1 MRRLINLSP
10 LYLGLCLSLSACA
23 QAEGQKTEQAS
34 QSPAAQSSVAG
45 LIDTNAQYTL
55 SELDQT
61 LLLSFLRRTPDSLLK
76 DQIEALNTSWSPAY
90 IPPSIELYN
99 FISEPKIRRA
109 VLNKLRDSTGQDFGT
124 DMNDWFKWLWNEPE
138 IKITGYDNFKSDFY
152 RQIDPKFGKY
162 FKDRAATARI
172 RLDEIRWGGVVQDG
186 IPPLRQPKMI
196 SAKKADYLEDD
207 NVVFGIEVNGDVRA
221 YPKRILAWHEMFVDE
236 VGGTNFAG
244 VYCTLCGTVILYETD
259 TPELNHDMGTSG
271 FLYRSNKLMYD
282 QATQSMW
289 NTIKG
294 EPVLGPLAGKNIALE
309 HQSVVTTTWGKWKE
323 LHPDT
328 KVLSL
333 DTGHRRNYGEGVAYH
348 EYFATDD
355 LMFNTPFSDHRLK
368 NKQEVLALRFKK
380 YPRDQLAI
388 SAKFLKDHPV
398 YSGKVGEQKF
408 VVLTDETGANRVYDP
423 AGITF
428 TQFDGTAQA
437 TDLDGQVWKVTESK
451 LVSADGRVLKRL
463 PYHRAFWFGWHATYP
478 NSKLIN

>member
-1 MRRLINLSP
+1 MRRFLSSSA
-10 LYLGLCLSLSACA
+10 LYLALGISLNACA
-23 QAEGQKTEQAS
+23 QAEGKKID
-34 QSPAAQSSVAG
+34 QSSTAPAITSSQTG
-45 LIDTNAQYTL
+45 LIDTNAQYSL

-61 LLLSFLRRTPDSLLK
+61 LLLSFLRRTPDSLLAE
-76 DQIEALNTSWSPAY
+76 QIEALNASWGPAY
-90 IPPSIELYN
+90 VPPSIELFN
-99 FISEPKIRRA
+99 FVSEPKIRRA
-109 VLNKLRDSTGQDFGT
+109 LLEKLRETTGQDFGT

-138 IKITGYDNFKSDFY
+138 IKITGYDNFKADFY

-162 FKDRAATARI
+162 FRDRAATARI

-196 SAKKADYLEDD
+196 NAKDADYLDDD
-207 NVVFGIEVNGDVRA
+207 NVVFGIEVDGDVRA

-236 VGGTNFAG
+236 VGGINFAG

-259 TPELNHDMGTSG
+259 TPTLNHDMGTSG

-294 EPVLGPLAGKNIALE
+294 EPVLGPLVGKNIALE
-309 HQSVVTTTWGKWKE
+309 HQSVVTTTWGKWKA
-323 LHPDT
+323 LHPDS

-333 DTGHRRNYGEGVAYH
+333 DTGHRRNYDEGVAYH
-348 EYFATDD
+348 EYFSTDR
-355 LMFNTPFSDHRLK
+355 LMFNTPFSDTRLK
-368 NKQEVLALRFKK
+368 NKQEVLALRFKEF
-380 YPRDQLAI
+380 PRDQLAI
-388 SAKFLKDHPV
+388 SAKFLKEHPV
-398 YSGKVGEQKF
+398 YSGKVGGQKF

-423 AGITF
+423 ADITF

-437 TDLDGQVWKVTESK
+437 TDLKGQTWKVTESK
-451 LVSADGRVLKRL
+451 LEGPDGQVLKRL